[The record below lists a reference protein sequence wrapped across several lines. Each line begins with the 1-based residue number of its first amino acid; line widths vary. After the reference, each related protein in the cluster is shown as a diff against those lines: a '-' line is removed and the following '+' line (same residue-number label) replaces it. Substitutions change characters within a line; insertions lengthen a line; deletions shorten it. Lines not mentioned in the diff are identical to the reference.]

1 MCSEDVVV
9 NTSPCHTSGMQRN
22 RSIAR
27 RQRDVVFGIKS
38 SGSRPAKSVVLD
50 SEAVLMAHT

>member
-1 MCSEDVVV
+1 
-9 NTSPCHTSGMQRN
+9 MQRN